1 MIDRSKTRDTPR
13 MAVAFEAANLFGT
26 RVAETNLASV
36 QYETQQQAGHMNAND
51 PIKLSVQSLASRG
64 PSTYA
69 IRSARIFPPRTTAF
83 VDQTE
88 RC

>member
-26 RVAETNLASV
+26 RVAETNLASA

-51 PIKLSVQSLASRG
+51 PIKF
-64 PSTYA
+64 
-69 IRSARIFPPRTTAF
+69 IRSKPCKQGAVHICHSFNSYFPTAYDCF
-83 VDQTE
+83 
-88 RC
+88 CGPA

>member
-1 MIDRSKTRDTPR
+1 

-69 IRSARIFPPRTTAF
+69 IRLCVHPVIIPMGLQGIKIVSRNSRSSHS
-83 VDQTE
+83 
-88 RC
+88 

>member
-1 MIDRSKTRDTPR
+1 

-51 PIKLSVQSLASRG
+51 PIKLSVQSLVSRG

-69 IRSARIFPPRTTAF
+69 IPNTTTKLASGGSQLQSIPLQIRPLPIG
-83 VDQTE
+83 VTLS
-88 RC
+88 